1 MGLTRADQSGRGAAT
16 RTAADCSIAADCTIA
31 AGSTL
36 TCVSCGV
43 SGVVRTPPVPGS
55 EAPACHGPM
64 QAGRPVRCHEVRP
77 RRADDRMIAGRLYV
91 DAASSFTFW
100 CTRGGPGQVL
110 VGGRRLSLD
119 PAATSRPRMSS

>member
-1 MGLTRADQSGRGAAT
+1 VGLTRADQSGRGAAT
-16 RTAADCSIAADCTIA
+16 RTAADCTIA

-43 SGVVRTPPVPGS
+43 SGVVRTPP
-55 EAPACHGPM
+55 APACYGPM

-110 VGGRRLSLD
+110 VGGRRLSPLD